1 MRLDTYDANKVIEVI
16 YVKEYAYKKLIEAIQ
31 NNEVEL
37 YYKTDKKYLVADY
50 EERGVRFLIDYYAM
64 ASATNQLLEEHPEY
78 RNSIKAG
85 IMNTLLASTIGGVHT
100 IIEMTAYQLRYDGKN
115 LGFLDEEILSELKNQ
130 IAIHNDEFTN
140 NPKYNY
146 EELDELA
153 YLSSGRHFM

>member
-1 MRLDTYDANKVIEVI
+1 MEVI

-37 YYKTDKKYLVADY
+37 YYKTDKKYLVVDY
-50 EERGVRFLIDYYAM
+50 GERGMNFFIDYYAM
-64 ASATNQLLEEHPEY
+64 ASATNRLLKEHPEY

-85 IMNTLLASTIGGVHT
+85 IMNTLLASTIGGVRT
-100 IIEMTAYQLRYDGKN
+100 IIEMTAYQLRYCGKN

-130 IAIHNDEFTN
+130 IAIHSDKFVN
-140 NPKYNY
+140 NSEYNY

-153 YLSSGRHFM
+153 YLSSGKHFM